1 MGPLT
6 LLLAALLLPPQ
17 PAARL
22 AGAVTGADSEAL
34 VRICHRESNCQPIT
48 VHERD
53 AWVSR
58 ASWRGQVALG
68 HLDPECQPY
77 VPRWW
82 ATVGSMGLNAADHW
96 RYLPACYP
104 PYVFAIP
111 LVSAFVAAQKW
122 NARCRPGD
130 WPRWCGTKRRRNG

>member
-1 MGPLT
+1 MT
-6 LLLAALLLPPQ
+6 LLVALLGLLLSPPVQ
-17 PAARL
+17 SARL
-22 AGAVTGADSEAL
+22 AGAALDVDSDAL
-34 VRICHRESNCQPIT
+34 VAICRRESRCSWVG
-48 VHERD
+48 VHDRD

-82 ATVGSMGLNAADHW
+82 ATVGTMGLNAADHW

-111 LVSAFVAAQKW
+111 LVSAFVAAKKW
-122 NARCRPGD
+122 KARCHPGD
-130 WPRWCGTKRRRNG
+130 WPRWCGRRNG